1 MKMNTQRGDHEEGE
15 DEEEKISM
23 WPHGGLCIRLTNNF
37 FRGYIS
43 DHLMIGNKFCHG
55 QLASTFV
62 LLMVVSWLSLSDPH
76 LHLAIDL
83 SQGPPICL

>member
-1 MKMNTQRGDHEEGE
+1 MKKVKTRKKKYQCGHTVGCV
-15 DEEEKISM
+15 S
-23 WPHGGLCIRLTNNF
+23 GSLTIF

-62 LLMVVSWLSLSDPH
+62 LLMVVSWLSLSDSH